1 MSEIYGYAN
10 AVSSGNSADELVG
23 NIRRQINAQN
33 SLARDNFSKL
43 RQNEKDNT
51 LVARGNLQKTKIKD
65 RESEGLEGAGVM
77 TTLNELSKRRGDLKI
92 LGNKVKGFSNQAS
105 KISESLRPSAD
116 IVRDTLAGDGG
127 VPRGA
132 QGLDSL
138 LFSVGGARA
147 SARAAPS
154 QAGILSRDARTSDLP
169 SLDFFNSSPDNLP
182 DLPIGS
188 GATNIINRGE
198 NTGFELVSRG
208 EPGIST
214 GGLPLITPARFRSLT
229 GAETSVREATTG
241 VNVSGNLDDEVA
253 EGAENLSI
261 PATRSGISR
270 FLGGDFADNTPAG
283 FFKNRVEFNQP
294 KENDILAPE
303 TEGTTNVSDAPDIL
317 AGLTRPSSSTAVVA
331 SSVAAERAPAV
342 VAQSGASSLIR
353 PVAPIEQA
361 GSSSAPSAIESL
373 RESLKAG
380 SSAPAPTFASRQIA
394 SSVLPEGSEAS
405 ILGGASEV
413 AEGTGEKVA
422 EKAGGVSAGELVGG
436 ALKGATILTGGY
448 DLVKDIGSKGYFS
461 NLGGKGFTAD
471 KVSNVAGVITGGLE
485 TAGLV
490 ADATGIGAV
499 VGVPLQALGLISGAV
514 GLASGIIGDVA
525 DEKKKTQA
533 VGKLPSISASAKA
546 PQAIRPAFESA
557 FQGGTLV

>member
-116 IVRDTLAGDGG
+116 IVRDTLGGDGG

-138 LFSVGGARA
+138 LFSVGGAGR
-147 SARAAPS
+147 S

-317 AGLTRPSSSTAVVA
+317 AGLTGQRPAVVA
-331 SSVAAERAPAV
+331 SSVAAERAPAIID
-342 VAQSGASSLIR
+342 ATQPSGASSLIR

-557 FQGGTLV
+557 FQGGTLVQ

>member
-147 SARAAPS
+147 RAAAGP
-154 QAGILSRDARTSDLP
+154 AGILSRDARSSDLP

-317 AGLTRPSSSTAVVA
+317 AGLTRQTPAVVA

-342 VAQSGASSLIR
+342 ATSGASSLIR

-557 FQGGTLV
+557 FQGGTLVQ

>member
-138 LFSVGGARA
+138 LFSVGGAGR
-147 SARAAPS
+147 S

-317 AGLTRPSSSTAVVA
+317 AGLTGQRPAVVA
-331 SSVAAERAPAV
+331 SSVAAERAPAIID
-342 VAQSGASSLIR
+342 ATQPSGASSLIR

-557 FQGGTLV
+557 FQGGTLVQ

>member
-43 RQNEKDNT
+43 RQNEKDNI

-116 IVRDTLAGDGG
+116 IVRDTLGGDGG

-138 LFSVGGARA
+138 LFSVGGA
-147 SARAAPS
+147 SAGPS
-154 QAGILSRDARTSDLP
+154 QAGILSRDARSSDLP

-317 AGLTRPSSSTAVVA
+317 AGLTRQTPAVVA
-331 SSVAAERAPAV
+331 SSVAAERAPAIID
-342 VAQSGASSLIR
+342 ATQPSGASSLIR

-557 FQGGTLV
+557 FQGGTLVQ

>member
-138 LFSVGGARA
+138 LFSVGGAGR
-147 SARAAPS
+147 S

-270 FLGGDFADNTPAG
+270 FLGGDFGDNTPAG

-317 AGLTRPSSSTAVVA
+317 AGLTGQRPAVVA
-331 SSVAAERAPAV
+331 SSVAAERAPAIID
-342 VAQSGASSLIR
+342 ATQPSGASSLIR

-557 FQGGTLV
+557 FQGGTLVQ

>member
-1 MSEIYGYAN
+1 MSEIYGFAN
-10 AVSSGNSADELVG
+10 AVSAGNSADEAMAG
-23 NIRRQINAQN
+23 IRRQIDAQN

-43 RQNEKDNT
+43 RQNEKQNKI
-51 LVARGNLQKTKIKD
+51 VARGNLANTKVKD

-92 LGNKVKGFSNQAS
+92 LGNKVKGFANQAS
-105 KISESLRPSAD
+105 KISENLRPSAD
-116 IVRDTLAGDGG
+116 IVRDSSSA
-127 VPRGA
+127 PRGA
-132 QGLDSL
+132 RALDSL
-138 LFSVGGARA
+138 LFG
-147 SARAAPS
+147 SANSAQPRSANAV
-154 QAGILSRDARTSDLP
+154 GILSRDARTNDLP
-169 SLDFFNSSPDNLP
+169 SLDFFNSSPANLP

-208 EPGIST
+208 APGIST

-270 FLGGDFADNTPAG
+270 FLGQDFSDNTPAG

-303 TEGTTNVSDAPDIL
+303 TEGTTNISDAPDIL
-317 AGLTRPSSSTAVVA
+317 AGLARSSG
-331 SSVAAERAPAV
+331 APAPTPAPIATPTE
-342 VAQSGASSLIR
+342 VAPSPSSLIR
-353 PVAPIEQA
+353 PVAPIE
-361 GSSSAPSAIESL
+361 SAQRAAPTSAIESL

-405 ILGGASEV
+405 ILGGAAEV

-422 EKAGGVSAGELVGG
+422 EKAGGVRLPAQHQHT
-436 ALKGATILTGGY
+436 AT
-448 DLVKDIGSKGYFS
+448 
-461 NLGGKGFTAD
+461 AAAAC
-471 KVSNVAGVITGGLE
+471 KVPPT
-485 TAGLV
+485 
-490 ADATGIGAV
+490 
-499 VGVPLQALGLISGAV
+499 PL
-514 GLASGIIGDVA
+514 
-525 DEKKKTQA
+525 
-533 VGKLPSISASAKA
+533 
-546 PQAIRPAFESA
+546 
-557 FQGGTLV
+557 

>member
-10 AVSSGNSADELVG
+10 AVSSGNSADELLG
-23 NIRRQINAQN
+23 NIRRQIDAQN

-51 LVARGNLQKTKIKD
+51 LVAKGNLQKTKIKD
-65 RESEGLEGAGVM
+65 RESEGLESAAVM
-77 TTLNELSKRRGDLKI
+77 KTLNELSKRRGDLKK
-92 LGNKVKGFSNQAS
+92 LGNKVKGFSEQAS
-105 KISESLRPSAD
+105 KISESLRPTAD
-116 IVRDTLAGDGG
+116 IVKDTLARDGG

-138 LFSVGGARA
+138 LFGVGGAGR
-147 SARAAPS
+147 SP
-154 QAGILSRDARTSDLP
+154 AGILSRDARSSDLP

-241 VNVSGNLDDEVA
+241 VNVSGDLDDEVA

-317 AGLTRPSSSTAVVA
+317 AGLTRA
-331 SSVAAERAPAV
+331 RAPAIIDAAPSLIRP
-342 VAQSGASSLIR
+342 VAPSLIRPVAPSLIR

-361 GSSSAPSAIESL
+361 GASAAPSAIESL

-405 ILGGASEV
+405 ILGAGAEV

-422 EKAGGVSAGELVGG
+422 EKAGGVSAGEIVGG

-471 KVSNVAGVITGGLE
+471 KVANVAGVITGGLE

-499 VGVPLQALGLISGAV
+499 VGVPLQALGLISGVV
-514 GLASGIIGDVA
+514 GLASGIIGDVD

-557 FQGGTLV
+557 FQGGTLVQ